1 MKTFFAICLLAAS
14 ALAGAGESA
23 VPAPKV
29 VQGEVLEAIDAS
41 EYTYLRLKT
50 RDGEVWAAVSRAQIK
65 VGATVII
72 ENTMTMK
79 DFKSRTLNRTF
90 PLLVMGELGG
100 ADRAAPHASRA
111 KPAVETANL
120 KVAKAAG
127 PNAKTIAEILT
138 GGAALKD
145 KPVLVRGKIV
155 RYNEG
160 IMGKNWLHLR
170 DGTGAEA
177 DASNDLLVTTSS
189 PAKLGDVVTVKG
201 TVQTDRNF
209 GAGYSYKVLVED
221 ATLQK

>member
-1 MKTFFAICLLAAS
+1 MKTLIAVCLLAVA
-14 ALAGAGESA
+14 ALAAAGES
-23 VPAPKV
+23 PAPAAKAV
-29 VQGEVLEAIDAS
+29 SGEVLETIDAS

-50 RDGEVWAAVSRAQIK
+50 RDGEVWTAVSRAQIK
-65 VGATVII
+65 VGATVTV
-72 ENTMTMK
+72 ENAMAMK

-90 PLLVMGELGG
+90 PLLLMGELGG

-127 PNAKTIAEILT
+127 PNARTIAEILT
-138 GGAALKD
+138 GSAALKD

-170 DGTGAEA
+170 DGSGAEA
-177 DASNDLLVTTSS
+177 DGSNDLLVTTSS

-201 TVQTDRNF
+201 IVQTDRNF
-209 GAGYSYKVLVED
+209 GAGYNYKVLVED